1 MQALLDLLPSLQPG
15 ADAERLFHGRGGR
28 FPGSEDWT
36 LDWFPPC
43 WVLTSFAPAEAAQLA
58 AFAAALGRR
67 WAQLAPGAPLCWI
80 HHCRQVGQEGRA
92 APQLMAGSLPEPHA
106 VGEDGA
112 RFLVHL
118 LRGQNHGLFLDM
130 REGRRWLRAQVQ
142 RRPGAKV
149 LNLFAY
155 SCAFSVVALQAG
167 AAEVVNVDMSA
178 GALAIGRRNHAL
190 NGVDDGRARFLAHDV
205 FNSWGKLTRGGPYD
219 FVILD
224 PPMFQKGSFVAEKD
238 YPRLLRRLPGLLAP
252 GGRALLA
259 LNSPKLG
266 SAFLHESMAR
276 EVPGM
281 QFVERLANPPAF
293 ADVDEERSLKVLI
306 YTRPA

>member
-106 VGEDGA
+106 V
-112 RFLVHL
+112 
-118 LRGQNHGLFLDM
+118 
-130 REGRRWLRAQVQ
+130 
-142 RRPGAKV
+142 
-149 LNLFAY
+149 
-155 SCAFSVVALQAG
+155 
-167 AAEVVNVDMSA
+167 
-178 GALAIGRRNHAL
+178 
-190 NGVDDGRARFLAHDV
+190 
-205 FNSWGKLTRGGPYD
+205 
-219 FVILD
+219 
-224 PPMFQKGSFVAEKD
+224 
-238 YPRLLRRLPGLLAP
+238 
-252 GGRALLA
+252 
-259 LNSPKLG
+259 
-266 SAFLHESMAR
+266 
-276 EVPGM
+276 
-281 QFVERLANPPAF
+281 
-293 ADVDEERSLKVLI
+293 
-306 YTRPA
+306 